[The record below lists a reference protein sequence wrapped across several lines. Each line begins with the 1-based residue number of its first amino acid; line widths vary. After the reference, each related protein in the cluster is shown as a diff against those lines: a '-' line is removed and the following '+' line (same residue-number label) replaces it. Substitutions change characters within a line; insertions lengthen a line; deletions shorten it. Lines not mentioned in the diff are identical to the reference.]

1 MSSLDN
7 EIATTANDLLESLDL
22 QLDKYDVRQKLWQG
36 YGHVCSVEASSD
48 LGTSRFLILKYV
60 RPPPSRDAESEGHL
74 RKVISYSV
82 EQHFYTTLAPLI
94 PREIAVAQ
102 CHASINAEGKVALLL
117 EDLRNRFPVAGEKKS
132 ALNKTQVHAAIDWLA
147 RFHGF
152 WLQNLAQA
160 NKYRLRLP
168 PLEDAQ
174 SREALE
180 DHRQGGVW
188 LNGGYTYLSTRRS
201 EFESLSEDDNSEWS
215 RALCAPVANSGT
227 SIAEQVARILS
238 PATVTSRS
246 GLDQYQSLIHGDV
259 KSENLF
265 TTESGEAV
273 AFFDFQY
280 VGLGSG
286 LSDLAKLFTCSVPED
301 SLHECNSA
309 DGFPNA
315 LTMGQGE
322 KALLSSY
329 RKTFEEASGK
339 PYPWDLFV
347 MHWQVA
353 LIDWLRFQA
362 SWGFW
367 GNTEWL
373 EARARSILADRGWLS
388 WLSCACEP

>member
-1 MSSLDN
+1 MSSPND
-7 EIATTANDLLESLDL
+7 EIATTAKGLLEHLDL
-22 QLDKYDVRQKLWQG
+22 QLEKFDIRQKLWQG
-36 YGHVCSVEASSD
+36 YGYVCGVEGSSD
-48 LGTSRFLILKYV
+48 LGTSQSLILKYV
-60 RPPPSRDAESEGHL
+60 WPPPSRDAESEGHI

-82 EQHFYTTLAPLI
+82 EQHFYTTLAPLL
-94 PREIAVAQ
+94 PREIAIAQ
-102 CHASINAEGKVALLL
+102 CYASINAEGKVALLL
-117 EDLRNRFPVAGEKKS
+117 EDLRTRFPVAGEKK
-132 ALNKTQVHAAIDWLA
+132 ATLNNAQVHAAINWLA

-160 NKYRLRLP
+160 SKYRLRLP
-168 PLEDAQ
+168 PLEDSQ
-174 SREALE
+174 SQEALG
-180 DHRQGGVW
+180 DHREGGVW

-201 EFESLSEDDNSEWS
+201 EFESLSQDDSSEWS
-215 RALCAPVANSGT
+215 RALCAPVPNSGT
-227 SIAEQVARILS
+227 SIAEQVARVLS

-246 GLDQYQSLIHGDV
+246 GLDQYQCLIHGDV

-265 TTESGEAV
+265 TTKSGEAV

-280 VGLGSG
+280 VGLGCG
-286 LSDLAKLFTCSVPED
+286 LSDLAKLFTCSVPEA
-301 SLHECNSA
+301 SLHECNGA
-309 DGFPNA
+309 DGLPNA

-353 LIDWLRFQA
+353 LIDWIRFQA

-373 EARARSILADRGWLS
+373 EARARSILADREWLH